1 MLATII
7 ELQLELQEF
16 SACKDQTRFLSLICM
31 FLCSKIARETC
42 ESSNYWNL
50 VSYFV
55 AGLFPLFQACRQL
68 EAES

>member
-1 MLATII
+1 MFATII

-16 SACKDQTRFLSLICM
+16 SACKDRTRFLSLISM
-31 FLCSKIARETC
+31 FLCSKIARETS
-42 ESSNYWNL
+42 ESINYWIF